1 MTMAFRESAKITRN
15 TNLMFQPSNPRGQI
29 YCSEV
34 ACSQLSY
41 LLLGINC
48 LLYRQFLLQGCAP
61 LNRTDRQTDKNIDGR
76 MDCSINLVLEGFDVM
91 FEFILKISSE
101 TLLRNLE
108 KQIQDYWIIS
118 FVQDVLRT
126 SAAL

>member
-1 MTMAFRESAKITRN
+1 
-15 TNLMFQPSNPRGQI
+15 
-29 YCSEV
+29 
-34 ACSQLSY
+34 
-41 LLLGINC
+41 
-48 LLYRQFLLQGCAP
+48 
-61 LNRTDRQTDKNIDGR
+61 